1 MSGWLVVV
9 ETTGEEIAPP
19 DEVGAVARPLRDYY
33 AAWFDK
39 ETDAL
44 KAMEKFAA
52 GKTIKAERKMSD
64 EELTLRGLTSVGEIK
79 LLGTSVRSSF

>member
-19 DEVGAVARPLRDYY
+19 DELGAVARPLRDYY

-39 ETDAL
+39 KTDAL
-44 KAMEKFAA
+44 KAVEKSLALA
-52 GKTIKAERKMSD
+52 TPPKQNAK
-64 EELTLRGLTSVGEIK
+64 
-79 LLGTSVRSSF
+79 

>member
-44 KAMEKFAA
+44 KAMEKFGA
-52 GKTIKAERKMSD
+52 GKTIKAERKMTD

-79 LLGTSVRSSF
+79 LLGTKPF